1 MEDAMKKVTIGTG
14 FNKSDIKPTEL
25 RRKLEAIAA
34 PLQVEVNRV
43 FAPANGDS
51 LYRVTVQ
58 APSRPALRSFIIE
71 IETLA
76 DGEVPDTASV
86 DDLVNYLY
94 SGV

>member
-1 MEDAMKKVTIGTG
+1 MKKVTIGTG

-43 FAPANGDS
+43 FTPSNGDS
-51 LYRVTVQ
+51 LYRVTLQ
-58 APSRPALRSFIIE
+58 APSRVALRNFIIE

-76 DGEVPDTASV
+76 DGEAPDSASV
-86 DDLVNYLY
+86 DDLLDYLY

>member
-1 MEDAMKKVTIGTG
+1 MKKFTIGTG

-25 RRKLEAIAA
+25 RRKLQGIAA

-43 FAPANGDS
+43 FTPSNGDS

-58 APSRPALRSFIIE
+58 SPSRQALRSFIIE

-86 DDLVNYLY
+86 DDLLDYLE
-94 SGV
+94 V